1 MSFTVRP
8 IEDADIDSVIRLWTE
23 AGVTRPWND
32 PRRDIELCRKG
43 SHSTILVGLNAGAIV
58 TTVQVGEDGHRGWV
72 YYVAVQP
79 ELQGS
84 GMGRRI
90 MQAAEDWLRAR
101 GIWKLTFSCAP
112 TISRSSSFI
121 SASDIETRR
130 LSAFKRK
137 FELPLKT
144 QQKAPRNLRHRGA
157 F

>member
-101 GIWKLTFSCAP
+101 GIWKLNLLVRA
-112 TISRSSSFI
+112 
-121 SASDIETRR
+121 DNLKVIEFYQR
-130 LSAFKRK
+130 LGYRDTSVVC
-137 FELPLKT
+137 L
-144 QQKAPRNLRHRGA
+144 QKEI
-157 F
+157 